1 MKKKSKKAI
10 AVESLVWWVIGIAV
24 LVILTILAVVMKDKL
39 ADLGSYIKNAL
50 RFR

>member
-1 MKKKSKKAI
+1 MKKNKKGVVI
-10 AVESLVWWVIGIAV
+10 QTLVWWVIGIAV
-24 LVILTILAVVMKDKL
+24 LVILVILAIVLKDKL